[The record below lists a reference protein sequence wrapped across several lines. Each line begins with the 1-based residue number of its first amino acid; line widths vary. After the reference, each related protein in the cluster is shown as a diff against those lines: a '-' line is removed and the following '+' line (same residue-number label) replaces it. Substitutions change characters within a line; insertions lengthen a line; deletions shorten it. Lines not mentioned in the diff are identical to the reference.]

1 MILEINPNELLLF
14 TFTILGNNFFREIY
28 ILGVFFKLKSKNFGF
43 LFPSELATAQV
54 WKTKQK
60 KEGKKEI
67 IVAKGF

>member
-43 LFPSELATAQV
+43 LFISV
-54 WKTKQK
+54 WSSYCSDLKNQAKKK
-60 KEGKKEI
+60 KERKK
-67 IVAKGF
+67 